1 MTSEQQQ
8 LLSESARALGIERY
22 GWVTLKKPFSF
33 GLYEDWLSKSFHGEM
48 EYLAR
53 HSAQKEN
60 PQSLLPQ
67 ASSALVVA
75 FDYGPGSLFE
85 KENGADF
92 PFENLRVALYAR
104 GQDYHDWLT
113 EKLNA
118 LIEVLKVAFPDE
130 VFAAYAD
137 SSPVLE
143 RDLAARA
150 GLGWVGK
157 NTCLIDTKK
166 GSLFFIGEIFSSLKF
181 GLAED
186 LHADRCGTCTRC
198 IDICPTQAIVEPR
211 KLDARL
217 CLSYLTIEAKR
228 SASEELREKI
238 SDWFYGCDLCQTI
251 CPWNEKAYGKESM
264 RSETSNEREN
274 RAGLIH
280 EIEWLLK
287 STDAE
292 VETAFSGTPLLRR
305 RAYGLKRNAL
315 LVAANRNLF
324 ELAPR
329 IQRLK
334 LELEPKLKKG
344 SSPSPK
350 NEDLFELC
358 NWALDKLEV
367 ATS

>member
-8 LLSESARALGIERY
+8 LLSETASALGIERY
-22 GWVTLKKPFSF
+22 GWVSLKKPFSF
-33 GLYEDWLSKSFHGEM
+33 DLYEDWLSKSFHGEM

-53 HSAQKEN
+53 HSSQKAN

-85 KENGADF
+85 KENGRDF
-92 PFENLRVALYAR
+92 PLENLRVALYAR
-104 GQDYHDWLT
+104 GNDYHIWLT

-118 LIEVLKVAFPDE
+118 LVDVLKQAFPNE

-228 SASEELREKI
+228 SASNELRPSI
-238 SDWFYGCDLCQTI
+238 GDWFYGCDLCQTV
-251 CPWNEKAYGKESM
+251 CPWNEKAYGKEQM
-264 RSETSNEREN
+264 KAETSNSKETRQ
-274 RAGLIH
+274 GLIR
-280 EIEWLLK
+280 EVEWLLK

-292 VETAFSGTPLLRR
+292 IETAFSETPLLRR
-305 RAYGLKRNAL
+305 RAYGLKRNAV
-315 LVAANRNLF
+315 LVSANRHLI
-324 ELAPR
+324 ELRPTLE
-329 IQRLK
+329 RLK
-334 LELEPKLKKG
+334 LELASKLKTG
-344 SSPSPK
+344 SSSSPK

-367 ATS
+367 PAP